1 MPRILACFAHERL
14 FDGME
19 AVPVAGLDG
28 LAHKGVIADY
38 KDENGALH
46 RFDCATCRWK
56 SETTVVTTAVLGT
69 VGDPTLRDK
78 ERDKPATAP
87 KLRQIRQSAT
97 PPATNPETENRVLA
111 HFGSEREGTKV
122 TKKPQ
127 ETKREHRRGT
137 AIERKVGGVPMK
149 LIIQGN
155 ILDMEKDAR
164 DQVLGF
170 VDSFK
175 ALPKE

>member
-1 MPRILACFAHERL
+1 MPRILACFEHEKL
-14 FDGME
+14 WDGVD
-19 AVPVAGLDG
+19 AIRDPRWDHNPAYHDGTLTVAS
-28 LAHKGVIADY
+28 ATI
-38 KDENGALH
+38 NGNVELLECQH
-46 RFDCATCRWK
+46 CRWAADD
-56 SETTVVTTAVLGT
+56 VTTAVLRI
-69 VGDPTLRDK
+69 VGGPSLK
-78 ERDKPATAP
+78 PKRDKPATQP
-87 KLRQIRQSAT
+87 T
-97 PPATNPETENRVLA
+97 PPVTNPETENRVLP
-111 HFGSEREGTKV
+111 HLGREGEEKRMAPKEV
-122 TKKPQ
+122 K
-127 ETKREHRRGT
+127 TKREHRRGT